1 MPPYHRV
8 ETELPLKV
16 RSGRQGV
23 FRLLEFDKPEDEPS
37 RGQSGVEW
45 RVFLEPLR
53 LPPIRTL
60 PNEIDRTNYVA
71 GTGLAGSTEEV
82 LKAIREWPTDP

>member
-16 RSGRQGV
+16 RSGHQGV
-23 FRLLEFDKPEDEPS
+23 FRLLEFDRPEDEPS
-37 RGQSGVEW
+37 PGQSGEEL
-45 RVFLEPLR
+45 RIFLEPLR
-53 LPPIRTL
+53 SPPIRTL
-60 PNEIDRTNYVA
+60 PDEIDRTNYIA
-71 GTGLAGSTEEV
+71 GTGLVGTADEV